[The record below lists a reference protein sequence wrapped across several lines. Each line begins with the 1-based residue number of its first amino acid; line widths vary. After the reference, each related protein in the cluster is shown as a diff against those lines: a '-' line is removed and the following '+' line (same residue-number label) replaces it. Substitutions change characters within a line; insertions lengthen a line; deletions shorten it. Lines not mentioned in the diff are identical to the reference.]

1 MKALFASLL
10 CLVLAASQSF
20 AIKGGPPYPAS
31 NNLPGV
37 YAGVLQGVFDPTT
50 PSSSNSIGVFSV
62 GVPKT
67 GNATGPFV
75 MFSRG
80 RVFSGT
86 LQGTADPTKA
96 SIQGVL
102 SATFN
107 YNLSRT
113 VTDSSG
119 NTTVV
124 TIPVT
129 ATANG
134 PLNASVGTF
143 KSANSL
149 STASTVI
156 QGSATLNIAEGQVSA
171 NGDPVIVSILSLAVS
186 GFKQS
191 DTAPTS
197 TTVGTGGG

>member
-62 GVPKT
+62 GVPTT

-86 LQGTADPTKA
+86 IQGTADPTKA

-113 VTDSSG
+113 VIDPTTGVSS
-119 NTTVV
+119 VV

-129 ATANG
+129 ASANG

-149 STASTVI
+149 STASTVL
-156 QGSATLNIAEGQVSA
+156 QGSATLNIAEGQVSS
-171 NGDPVIVSILSLAVS
+171 NGDPIIVSILSLAVS

-191 DTAPTS
+191 NTAPTS
-197 TTVGTGGG
+197 TTTTGGG

>member
-1 MKALFASLL
+1 VKALFASLL

-20 AIKGGPPYPAS
+20 ALKGGPPYPAAA
-31 NNLPGV
+31 NLVGT

-86 LQGTADPTKA
+86 IQGTADPTKA

-102 SATFN
+102 NATFN
-107 YNLSRT
+107 YNLSRS

-119 NTTVV
+119 NTTIV

-134 PLNASVGTF
+134 PLAATVAST
-143 KSANSL
+143 KSKNL
-149 STASTVI
+149 STSTTI
-156 QGSATLNIAEGQVSA
+156 LQGTATLNVAEGQVSA
-171 NGDPVIVSILSLAVS
+171 SGDPIIVSILSLTVS

-197 TTVGTGGG
+197 TGG